1 MLSERRRA
9 QPKALV
15 LQRGLA
21 NSTLTRRFL
30 DENWQGF
37 LTLYMRG
44 RGRKIKIVN
53 TEGPAWVKNNEKT
66 RNACQIFTQQGG
78 LWGAKNG
85 FEIYKN
91 LAFFAK

>member
-53 TEGPAWVKNNEKT
+53 TEGPAWVKNNEKQET
-66 RNACQIFTQQGG
+66 HVKFLLSREAFGEPKMGSKFT
-78 LWGAKNG
+78 KT
-85 FEIYKN
+85 
-91 LAFFAK
+91 